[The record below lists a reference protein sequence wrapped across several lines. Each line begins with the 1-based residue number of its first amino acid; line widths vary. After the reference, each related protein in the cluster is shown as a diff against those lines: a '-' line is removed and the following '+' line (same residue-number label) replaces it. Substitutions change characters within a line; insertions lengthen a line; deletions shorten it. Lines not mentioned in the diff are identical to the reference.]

1 MRRRLFRGRWRR
13 SVLAAAVACGTAAAL
28 VTAASVAVAPAAAAS
43 GPPGDSGAYSRASTA
58 SEDHSDW
65 LASVNGSTPIWQ
77 LSIPG
82 THDSYT
88 ATLSKF
94 GPSYQT
100 QTMSVAEQLK
110 MGIRGLDVRL
120 EACSYFADTVCKDDR
135 NDFLVEHG
143 GIGVSNYTTLGAVLD
158 QLRTFLSAHRSEFVI
173 LRAEVEKEGDNFT
186 ANFNAVLNK
195 YSNILW
201 RGNANASFMDPT
213 LSQVRGKV
221 VLLKQFDGGTS
232 ATINDYGMKYGAD
245 GFVIQDDW
253 KMVTNWSLYSKWEKV
268 RDNWLAAVAYA
279 KTGGTS
285 RGYIN
290 FLTGNYGSF
299 PYFVASGYDSE
310 NGLPLATGYTSITGP
325 NKYPDFHWVSCFLG
339 SCTVA
344 FTGTNILMYD
354 VLSGQNR
361 AGDHWPG
368 LRGQRGMGLIYIDF
382 PGQPLV
388 NSIIASNP
396 GAGPTGRIVSGLNTA
411 KCVDVNDGIGK
422 NGTKV
427 QMWDCGG
434 YLPAQQWTM
443 NANGTITA
451 GGGCLDIYGA
461 AYTDGTNI
469 TWNTCNGGA
478 NQQWRMENGQLVNPV
493 SNKCLDDPAANTAN
507 GTQLKLYG
515 CNGGSW
521 QQWRLSTRPEGTIV
535 SGVSSSKCVDLD
547 HNNRSNG
554 TKVQMWDCNG
564 TSAQAWILNSY
575 GTITLGGGCLDIYGA
590 KYVNDTKIAWNVCN
604 GGLNQQWQAVNG
616 ELVNPHSGKCLDDP
630 GGNTKNGTQLILYT
644 CNSGANQRW
653 SLPSSA

>member
-13 SVLAAAVACGTAAAL
+13 SVLAAAVACGTVAAL

-58 SEDHSDW
+58 SEDHSNW
-65 LASVNGSTPIWQ
+65 LAYVNGNTRIWQ

-88 ATLSKF
+88 NTTNV
-94 GPSYQT
+94 PSYKT
-100 QTMSVAEQLK
+100 QTMSVPEQLK
-110 MGIRGLDVRL
+110 MGIRAIDLRL
-120 EACSYFADTVCKDDR
+120 SYCGAYYNYGPCTDDH
-135 NDFLVEHG
+135 NDFVVEHG
-143 GIGVSNYTTLGAVLD
+143 GLSLGITLSGVLG
-158 QLRTFLSAHRSEFVI
+158 QLRTFLSAHPTEFVV
-173 LRAEVEKEGDNFT
+173 LRVKVDTEGGDFA
-186 ANFNAVLNK
+186 ANFNAILNK
-195 YSNILW
+195 YSSILW
-201 RGNANASFMDPT
+201 RGNAQATFENPT
-213 LSQVRGKV
+213 LDQVRGKV
-221 VLLKQFDGGTS
+221 VLLKEFPKTPV
-232 ATINDYGMKYGAD
+232 TINDYGMKYDAP

-253 KMVTNWSLYSKWEKV
+253 YLVSIGDLYSKWEKV
-268 RDNWLAAVAYA
+268 RDNWIAAVAYA

-285 RGYIN
+285 KGYIN
-290 FLTGNYGSF
+290 FLSGNGGAF
-299 PYFVASGYDSE
+299 PYFVASGYSSE
-310 NGLPLATGYTSITGP
+310 NGSPLATGWTSVTGP
-325 NKYPDFHWVSCFLG
+325 NKYPDFHWVACAGIFG
-339 SCTVA
+339 CTVA
-344 FTGTNILMYD
+344 YTGTNILMYD
-354 VLSGQNR
+354 VLSDQNR
-361 AGDHWPG
+361 AGEHWPS
-368 LRGQRGMGLIYIDF
+368 LRGQQGMGLIYMDF

-461 AYTDGTNI
+461 VYTDGTNI

-493 SNKCLDDPAANTAN
+493 SSKCLDDPAANTAN